1 MNISMYT
8 RYVSLIDN
16 YLEDEQRTT
25 ASTEI
30 YCCWRILMF
39 SESFTLHHRIVI
51 IYKLLSKMQW
61 ISCTMYMYGLRCKN
75 DKLRMHVSTN

>member
-16 YLEDEQRTT
+16 YLEDEQRRT

-39 SESFTLHHRIVI
+39 SESFSLHHRIVI
-51 IYKLLSKMQW
+51 ISYYQKHAMDFLYNVYVWLALQK
-61 ISCTMYMYGLRCKN
+61 
-75 DKLRMHVSTN
+75 

>member
-8 RYVSLIDN
+8 RYVSLIIIWKI
-16 YLEDEQRTT
+16 DEQRRT

-30 YCCWRILMF
+30 YCCWKILMF

-51 IYKLLSKMQW
+51 ISYYIKHAMDFLYNVQYVWLA
-61 ISCTMYMYGLRCKN
+61 L
-75 DKLRMHVSTN
+75 